1 MLKRIAYS
9 LYRFSNSKDLN
20 HRLIVAVMIIYFILF
35 VNTLM
40 IWKITC
46 VFLGID
52 FIKVFMKYN
61 LAALITSILGFLLIR
76 YLVIKAIKQ
85 VRYKT
90 DPPKLI
96 RVGYVF
102 LYAIFSFIAFIVLM
116 NA

>member
-20 HRLIVAVMIIYFILF
+20 HRVTVAVMVIYFILY

-61 LAALITSILGFLLIR
+61 LTALITSILGFLLIR
-76 YLVIKAIKQ
+76 YLVIKGIKQ

-90 DPPKLI
+90 NPPKLI

-102 LYAIFSFIAFIVLM
+102 LYAILSFITYVILM